1 MNKKYQKIRQK
12 AVERLR
18 RRKRRDEISQK
29 KFESQRLNH
38 IIAKS
43 QESVAKEIELKTF
56 NKGVW
61 IDINNNNGQDVL
73 KKEKT
78 VGFNKDLFNG

>member
-1 MNKKYQKIRQK
+1 
-12 AVERLR
+12 
-18 RRKRRDEISQK
+18 
-29 KFESQRLNH
+29 
-38 IIAKS
+38 
-43 QESVAKEIELKTF
+43 VAKEIELKTF

>member
-1 MNKKYQKIRQK
+1 MNKKYQDIRQR

-18 RRKRRDEISQK
+18 RRKKRDDISKK
-29 KFESQRLNH
+29 KFESQRLDYLK
-38 IIAKS
+38 AKS
-43 QESVAKEIELKTF
+43 QESIAKESELKTF

-61 IDINNNNGQDVL
+61 IDNNSVPDVL

>member
-1 MNKKYQKIRQK
+1 MNKKYQEIRQR

-18 RRKRRDEISQK
+18 RRKKRDEISKK
-29 KFESQRLNH
+29 KFESQRLDYLKT
-38 IIAKS
+38 KS
-43 QESVAKEIELKTF
+43 QESIAKESELKTF
-56 NKGVW
+56 NKGIW
-61 IDINNNNGQDVL
+61 IDNSKNIQDVL

>member
-1 MNKKYQKIRQK
+1 MNKKYQEIRQR

-18 RRKRRDEISQK
+18 RRKKRDEISKK
-29 KFESQRLNH
+29 KFESQRLDYLKT
-38 IIAKS
+38 KS
-43 QESVAKEIELKTF
+43 RESMAKESEFKTF
-56 NKGVW
+56 NKGIW
-61 IDINNNNGQDVL
+61 IDNSKNIQDVL